1 MEERSGCSMLALIT
15 EQPRC
20 DASEQFTF
28 CQPILNQ
35 AGVNV
40 DRARQC
46 DAVDRQLLFVD
57 AISRQTGE
65 QNSDERDKTN
75 NEPKP
80 NHSRTQ
86 KMRSWRRN
94 ICRPP
99 GRQRTETGREP
110 TIGDNEA
117 AIIGTQQRLAT
128 KINMVAMSAVMAN
141 PGRC

>member
-1 MEERSGCSMLALIT
+1 
-15 EQPRC
+15 
-20 DASEQFTF
+20 
-28 CQPILNQ
+28 
-35 AGVNV
+35 VNV

-65 QNSDERDKTN
+65 QSSDERDKTN

-80 NHSRTQ
+80 NHSLTQ

-99 GRQRTETGREP
+99 GRQRTETGSEP

-117 AIIGTQQRLAT
+117 AIIGTQQRLAA
-128 KINMVAMSAVMAN
+128 KINMVAMSAIMAK
-141 PGRC
+141 PGGC